1 MTAILAIDTAAEQ
14 CSVSLILNGKE
25 QKSYALTELAPR
37 SHAQRLLPMVQEVLA
52 QAGLGLSDL
61 DALAF
66 GRGPGSFTG
75 LRIASGFVQGLA
87 FGQDLP
93 VIPVSNL
100 QALAAH
106 VFKTGSDEVDR
117 CLVLVDARMDEIY
130 WAEFV
135 RGEGNSNPELQG
147 RERVDKPEVIA
158 DLLGSEHEMPVIG
171 SGLHYAERL
180 GEIASWPNTGL
191 VPEHPASLIAEL
203 ALLAW
208 EMGESVSAKE
218 AAPTYV
224 RDEVAWKKLPGRE

>member
-52 QAGLGLSDL
+52 QAGLGLADL

-106 VFKTGSDEVDR
+106 VFKTGSDDFDR

-130 WAEFV
+130 WAEFA
-135 RGEGNSNPELQG
+135 RGNDHPELQG
-147 RERVDKPEVIA
+147 HERVDKPEVIA
-158 DLLGSEHEMPVIG
+158 DLLGSGHQMPVIG
-171 SGLHYAERL
+171 SGFQYAGRL
-180 GEIASWPNTGL
+180 GGIASWPNIEP
-191 VPEHPASLIAEL
+191 VPEHPASLVAEL
-203 ALLAW
+203 ALFAW
-208 EMGESVSAKE
+208 ERGESVSAKE
-218 AAPTYV
+218 AAPIYV